1 MKHDVEY
8 IESISPGRLGQRF
21 SEESSRIVIGLGPE
35 LGVMV
40 RAFASMVTG
49 CVLGFYY
56 VGDER
61 NCVIVE
67 LDADTSCV
75 YRISICLLLW
85 EGLSEQFRE
94 LDVLGSLSLHS
105 GIFGDS
111 ALQVGNSGRNTIFH
125 GSGAPFRYGSRGTM
139 RPGAPGCGCG
149 RSFVPTKRMFEVSG
163 IESCIQQ
170 TKKSRQKKKN
180 LSNFLPFYI
189 TGKLGKIQVIC
200 IKNTKQIRDFA
211 WWQPLDFLV

>member
-85 EGLSEQFRE
+85 EGLSEQFRW
-94 LDVLGSLSLHS
+94 LYRCDDTRTSRS
-105 GIFGDS
+105 
-111 ALQVGNSGRNTIFH
+111 
-125 GSGAPFRYGSRGTM
+125 RYD
-139 RPGAPGCGCG
+139 
-149 RSFVPTKRMFEVSG
+149 E
-163 IESCIQQ
+163 
-170 TKKSRQKKKN
+170 
-180 LSNFLPFYI
+180 
-189 TGKLGKIQVIC
+189 
-200 IKNTKQIRDFA
+200 
-211 WWQPLDFLV
+211 

>member
-21 SEESSRIVIGLGPE
+21 SEESSRIVLGLGPE
-35 LGVMV
+35 LGMMV

-85 EGLSEQFRE
+85 EGLSEQFRW
-94 LDVLGSLSLHS
+94 LYRCDDARASRS
-105 GIFGDS
+105 
-111 ALQVGNSGRNTIFH
+111 
-125 GSGAPFRYGSRGTM
+125 RYD
-139 RPGAPGCGCG
+139 
-149 RSFVPTKRMFEVSG
+149 E
-163 IESCIQQ
+163 
-170 TKKSRQKKKN
+170 
-180 LSNFLPFYI
+180 
-189 TGKLGKIQVIC
+189 
-200 IKNTKQIRDFA
+200 
-211 WWQPLDFLV
+211 

>member
-21 SEESSRIVIGLGPE
+21 SEESSRIVLGLGPE
-35 LGVMV
+35 LGAMV

-56 VGDER
+56 EGGER

-85 EGLSEQFRE
+85 EGLSEQFR
-94 LDVLGSLSLHS
+94 
-105 GIFGDS
+105 
-111 ALQVGNSGRNTIFH
+111 
-125 GSGAPFRYGSRGTM
+125 
-139 RPGAPGCGCG
+139 
-149 RSFVPTKRMFEVSG
+149 
-163 IESCIQQ
+163 
-170 TKKSRQKKKN
+170 
-180 LSNFLPFYI
+180 
-189 TGKLGKIQVIC
+189 
-200 IKNTKQIRDFA
+200 
-211 WWQPLDFLV
+211 